1 MLTRTQPQDTKT
13 GDVKQKVSCSISKN
27 KQEIYKNYKENI
39 IITTE
44 SINTV
49 WQEPKDKDRTIYTHC
64 TDQGMRHRNE
74 TQE

>member
-44 SINTV
+44 SINAQSGKSQKIKTGLFIHTALIR
-49 WQEPKDKDRTIYTHC
+49 E
-64 TDQGMRHRNE
+64 
-74 TQE
+74 